1 MRILILLTIAASV
14 AALLLPEQ
22 SKDRPDQYQACKQ
35 SHPESYC
42 RFEYLPEQ
50 YNAGR

>member
-1 MRILILLTIAASV
+1 MRILILLTIAASA

-22 SKDRPDQYQACKQ
+22 PKDRPGQYQACKQ
-35 SHPESYC
+35 SHPEGYC

-50 YNAGR
+50 ARASR